1 MIVTRKTGYYVFSLL
16 LVLLCLTINTKARA
30 NSKSML
36 ILGDSLSA
44 AYGMTL
50 EQGWVSLT
58 EQHYRDNNKPLY
70 LINASISGE
79 TSAGALR
86 RLPDLLAEH
95 PVDWLLIELGGN
107 DGLQGQAINSIT
119 DNLTAMVQLAKQQGI
134 RVAVMQIRI
143 PPNYGKRYTTAF
155 ESLYKTLAEQQQ
167 INYLPFFIEDI
178 ATQSE
183 LMQNDGIHPN
193 QQAQALI
200 SRRMQQQLLEL
211 VQD

>member
-30 NSKSML
+30 NTKSML

-134 RVAVMQIRI
+134 QVAVMQIRI

-211 VQD
+211 VED

>member
-30 NSKSML
+30 NTKSML

-86 RLPDLLAEH
+86 RLPSLLAEH

-107 DGLQGQAINSIT
+107 DGLQGQAINSIS

-134 RVAVMQIRI
+134 QVAVMQIRI

>member
-30 NSKSML
+30 NTKSML

-134 RVAVMQIRI
+134 QVAVMQIRI